1 MRAFIRNTIQARRDG
16 SGEKG
21 FSLIELI
28 IVVAILGVLAAVA
41 IPLFMNI
48 QGQAEQS
55 VQDTVAANA
64 ASQAAVAIASGDA
77 GGLSFTNLTNGATY
91 TIVNVTKGA
100 TPDADVTVNLTTS
113 SSIGTICIKVTGPAA
128 QASYA
133 GPACG

>member
-1 MRAFIRNTIQARRDG
+1 MRAFIRNTIQARRNE

-64 ASQAAVAIASGDA
+64 ASQAAVAIASNDPNVGDFGNLEN
-77 GGLSFTNLTNGATY
+77 GGKY
-91 TIVNVTKGA
+91 TIVNVVKGA
-100 TPDADVTVNLTTS
+100 TPDADTVANLTS
-113 SSIGTICIKVTGPAA
+113 ASSIGSICIKVTGGTATP
-128 QASYA
+128 SYA